1 MKRYETKPKDEMVVA
16 AVADAGSS
24 SVLVCALGACMWP
37 PMDSQQAGHY
47 GPGTDQ
53 SNWGPISALSMLL
66 HFMPKL
72 ARSEVII
79 TNGIQLDTAIYC

>member
-1 MKRYETKPKDEMVVA
+1 MKRYETKPEDEMVVA

-24 SVLVCALGACMWP
+24 SVLVCAPGACMWP
-37 PMDSQQAGHY
+37 PMDSQRASHH

-53 SNWGPISALSMLL
+53 SYGGPISALFMLL